1 MQTTLTT
8 WLNKPV
14 SPRKAQGVEQA
25 PKRQSTDLLPTPPPE
40 QEEKAAKTET
50 CYFESPIPTAHR
62 ASLLPAGLTASS
74 PHPSSPQPLNPNI
87 SLEPLI
93 KARLSAFKRLNS
105 LLLPIPYQNKF
116 YDEIFTDPVG
126 ASVTFVA
133 VWHDDDNDKKNDISV
148 SCNAHARD
156 VNADDRGKL
165 IAGVRCRIL
174 TAAGTTLPSISPT
187 ETILYISTLTLLSP
201 YRGQGIA
208 THLLSAA
215 LSAAER
221 EDRGVT
227 AVCAHVW
234 EANDEAL
241 AWYARRGFRVV
252 GREEGYYRRLTPGGA
267 VLVRRQVGADVGG

>member
-1 MQTTLTT
+1 VIMQTTLTT

-14 SPRKAQGVEQA
+14 LPRKAYGIEQA
-25 PKRQSTDLLPTPPPE
+25 PKRQSIDLLPTPPPE
-40 QEEKAAKTET
+40 PEEKAAKTET
-50 CYFESPIPTAHR
+50 CFPESPIPTAHP
-62 ASLLPAGLTASS
+62 ASPSLASLTASS
-74 PHPSSPQPLNPNI
+74 PHSSLPQPLSPNI
-87 SLEPLI
+87 TLEPLI

-116 YDEIFTDPVG
+116 YDEILTDPVT

-133 VWHDDDNDKKNDISV
+133 IWHDDDDDKKNDTSA
-148 SCNAHARD
+148 SSNAHAPD
-156 VNADDRGKL
+156 LNTPDRGKL
-165 IAGVRCRIL
+165 IAGIRCRIL
-174 TAAGTTLPSISPT
+174 QSPDTT
-187 ETILYISTLTLLSP
+187 EAHLYISTLTLLSP

-215 LSAAER
+215 LASAER
-221 EDRGVT
+221 RNYGVT

-252 GREEGYYRRLTPGGA
+252 GREEGYYRRLKPGGA
-267 VLVRRQVGADVGG
+267 VLVRREVGAEVGG

>member
-1 MQTTLTT
+1 
-8 WLNKPV
+8 
-14 SPRKAQGVEQA
+14 
-25 PKRQSTDLLPTPPPE
+25 
-40 QEEKAAKTET
+40 
-50 CYFESPIPTAHR
+50 
-62 ASLLPAGLTASS
+62 
-74 PHPSSPQPLNPNI
+74 
-87 SLEPLI
+87 LI

-116 YDEIFTDPVG
+116 YDEILTDPVT

-133 VWHDDDNDKKNDISV
+133 IWHDDDDDKKNDTSA
-148 SCNAHARD
+148 SSNAHAQD
-156 VNADDRGKL
+156 INATDQGKL
-165 IAGVRCRIL
+165 IAGIRCRIL
-174 TAAGTTLPSISPT
+174 TSTDTT
-187 ETILYISTLTLLSP
+187 EAHLYISTLTLLSP

-221 EDRGVT
+221 GNHGVT

-267 VLVRRQVGADVGG
+267 VLVPAGGCGCWGLRLIMRWVILDLAYARIANCVKSRQVEKS